1 VLLAACRS
9 PLLSEP
15 PPLAVRAR
23 SLHFRAEAALAVA
36 WRPYSDA
43 AGHGGRGRR
52 ATRMAWVSRAM
63 TAVGKTWAPALL
75 AAGLWAFAWVYAQL
89 PPPGEAVTPIQMD
102 TPRASSA
109 DLAADSTGRASARE
123 IAKHVENPASEVNT
137 LHVQDNLGLGVGS
150 RRGTQD
156 ILNVQPVIQLH
167 LTEEWQLVTRTVL
180 PLAWRPP
187 AIAEPNVPLGQGAA
201 TVAVL
206 ATPHK
211 PIDGWTSGAGPIVR
225 VPTITGNTPGT
236 SKTPGLDASGVGPA
250 FVVGGLAG
258 PIVAGTYVNNVT
270 SDGGMSGHGATGGA
284 AGDATGFGLFTVDPG
299 GHYSVGNGWFV
310 SRTPIATVE
319 SPHGAEW
326 TLPLGAQVGRMIKL
340 NDDLPVNLLVG
351 VYYDALQSEFGARWQ
366 LRTGVGF
373 IF

>member
-1 VLLAACRS
+1 
-9 PLLSEP
+9 
-15 PPLAVRAR
+15 
-23 SLHFRAEAALAVA
+23 
-36 WRPYSDA
+36 
-43 AGHGGRGRR
+43 
-52 ATRMAWVSRAM
+52 MAWVSRSM
-63 TAVGKTWAPALL
+63 TAVGKTWAPVLL
-75 AAGLWAFAWVYAQL
+75 ATGLWAFAWMYAQL
-89 PPPGEAVTPIQMD
+89 PPPGEAVTAIPMSP
-102 TPRASSA
+102 PRASGA
-109 DLAADSTGRASARE
+109 ELAADDAGRASATK
-123 IAKHVENPASEVNT
+123 IAKHVKNPASDVNT
-137 LHVQDNLGLGVGS
+137 LHVHDNSGLDVGS

-156 ILNVQPVIQLH
+156 IVNVQSVVQIH
-167 LTEEWQLVTRTVL
+167 LTEEWKLVTRTVP
-180 PLAWRPP
+180 PLAWSPP
-187 AIAEPNVPLGQGAA
+187 AIPEPSVPFGQGAA
-201 TVAVL
+201 AVAVL

-225 VPTITGNTPGT
+225 VPTITSNP
-236 SKTPGLDASGVGPA
+236 PGLGAWGVGA
-250 FVVGGLAG
+250 TFVVGKLVG
-258 PIVAGTYVNNVT
+258 PIVAGSYVNNVT
-270 SDGGMSGHGATGGA
+270 SEGGMSGHGVAGGA

-340 NDDLPVNLLVG
+340 NDDLPLDLLVG